1 MGCVGES
8 KRTLLRGEM
17 MPTWRVLTLLAAVS
31 GTLLLGGWA
40 WQVRG
45 QPSEGEEDHHRN
57 GGSGTVTLGIAGGAG
72 TRFAGNCSVGEHERD
87 VGGRVPRSFEFDL
100 RGGELACEIR
110 TDRAGGELKIVLS
123 DENSRSVHRSV
134 GGGES
139 VTRFVY
145 EEGEI
150 SSMSSSTSQT
160 TSTTTHGSSTSL
172 TVNDDGQERGDGQRS
187 LAGRIQEDVD
197 DSIER
202 AMPWLRD

>member
-1 MGCVGES
+1 
-8 KRTLLRGEM
+8 
-17 MPTWRVLTLLAAVS
+17 
-31 GTLLLGGWA
+31 
-40 WQVRG
+40 
-45 QPSEGEEDHHRN
+45 
-57 GGSGTVTLGIAGGAG
+57 
-72 TRFAGNCSVGEHERD
+72 
-87 VGGRVPRSFEFDL
+87 
-100 RGGELACEIR
+100 
-110 TDRAGGELKIVLS
+110 
-123 DENSRSVHRSV
+123 RSVHRSV

-187 LAGRIQEDVD
+187 LADRIQEDVD